1 MSGQQEFF
9 APLLDPDLPAP
20 AGLTTWNGS
29 DPQARFAVYR
39 NNVVSSLIDAL
50 ADTFPVT
57 RELVGEEFFRAMT
70 GIFVRQHPPR
80 SQVLAV
86 YGESLPQYIE
96 QFPPATSVPYLA
108 DVARLEW
115 LRVRAF
121 HAADTEDFAA
131 ETLGHQLGQVK
142 DLSTVYLTL
151 HPSLGLLGSAY
162 AVTSLWAAHQG
173 ITDISKVDPYK
184 PEYTLVIR
192 VGLDVQVRGI
202 DVAVFDFLVR
212 LDQGESLGNAS
223 DQTLTA
229 QPEFDL
235 VSALGFLVQ
244 LGGISG
250 IRTTKEIQK

>member
-9 APLLDPDLPAP
+9 APLLDPELPAP

-57 RELVGEEFFRAMT
+57 RELVGEEFFRAMA
-70 GIFVRQHPPR
+70 GIFVRQQPPR

-86 YGESLPQYIE
+86 YGEALPQFIE
-96 QFPPATSVPYLA
+96 QFPPAASVPYLA

-121 HAADTEDFAA
+121 HAADAEDFAS
-131 ETLGHQLGQVK
+131 ESLGHQLGQVE

-151 HPSLGLLGSAY
+151 NPSLELLGSPY
-162 AVTSLWAAHQG
+162 AVASLWAAHQG
-173 ITDISKVDPYK
+173 ITDIAKVDPYQ
-184 PEYTLVIR
+184 PEYTLVMR
-192 VGLDVQVRGI
+192 VGLDVQVRRV
-202 DVAVFDFLVR
+202 DVAAFDFLVR
-212 LDQGESLGNAS
+212 LDQGESLGSAS
-223 DQTLTA
+223 DQTQSA
-229 QPEFDL
+229 QPEFEL

-250 IRTTKEIQK
+250 IRTAKDMQT

>member
-9 APLLDPDLPAP
+9 APLLDPEMPAP

-29 DPQARFAVYR
+29 DPQARYGVYR

-57 RELVGEEFFRAMT
+57 RELVGEEFFRAMA
-70 GIFVRQHPPR
+70 GIYVRQQPPR
-80 SQVLAV
+80 SQVLAF
-86 YGESLPQYIE
+86 YGESLPQFIE
-96 QFPPATSVPYLA
+96 QFPPAASVPYLA
-108 DVARLEW
+108 DVARLEL

-121 HAADTEDFAA
+121 HAADTEEFPA
-131 ETLGHQLGQVK
+131 ETFARHLGQAE

-151 HPSLGLLGSAY
+151 HPSLGLLRSPY

-173 ITDISKVDPYK
+173 ITDIAKVDPYK
-184 PEYTLVIR
+184 PEQALVIR
-192 VGLDVQVRGI
+192 IGLDVQVRRI
-202 DVAVFDFLVR
+202 DVAVFDFVVR

-223 DQTLTA
+223 DQTHKTH
-229 QPEFDL
+229 PEFEL

-250 IRTTKEIQK
+250 IRTGKEIPT